1 MRGRVRSVSA
11 YERIALGSW
20 QWVSTPTGSEPSATA
35 WQDTNAPTT
44 AARLTD
50 STNGIDGLD
59 WWWRADLGGATGTLC
74 LGGIATLWEAWVDG
88 VQVAS
93 GDNMFVAH
101 EIPVASAKE
110 LVLRCRSVEHEL
122 TKKRPRPRWKVPM
135 LEQQQL
141 RWVRTTLL
149 GRTPG
154 WSPPWPAVGPWRPVW
169 LEKRGDVAIGNVS
182 LETRLEG
189 VAGVVEVSAD
199 LGDAT
204 AARLVVERDGEQISA
219 PLTHTFLVHE
229 AAGHDAA
236 AHASAARGDAARAQD
251 GAHASATR
259 GDATAHA
266 ATHDVVRV
274 GPTWT
279 GRATVEKPVRWWP
292 HTHGEPAL
300 YRAWIDAT
308 IGGKAVTIDLG
319 TIGFRTITVTRD
331 GGDFA
336 IRVNGA
342 HVFCRGACWTP
353 LDPKSLSAA
362 RAGYDAAI
370 RQVVDAGMN
379 MVRVGGTM
387 VYEDDAFYDALDAH
401 GVLLWQDLMFA
412 NMDYP
417 EDPAFVAG
425 VVTEVDQQLARLQ
438 GRPSVAVICGNSE
451 GQQQAAMSGASR
463 DRWSPALFHEV
474 IPARVRALLP
484 RVPYVPSSTDGGA
497 FPHQPSMGV
506 SSYYGVGAYLRG
518 LDDARRSDVRFAS
531 ECLAFANIPSDPT
544 LPRVHDPRWK
554 ERSPRDLGAG
564 WDFDDVRDHY
574 VQRLFG
580 VDPLAL
586 RVADHDRYLALGRFT
601 TGEVMAQTFAEW
613 RRARSQCRGALVWFL
628 RDLWHGAGWGLVDAH
643 GVPKPCWYAVRR
655 ALAPI
660 AVAVTDEGCNGLA
673 LHVVNDPGTL
683 LAARL
688 EVTLY
693 RSGTICVGHGARDVE
708 VPAHSAIELAAAELF
723 EGFFDLSYAYR
734 FGPPVAEAVH
744 VTLSRGETLV
754 HEAFH
759 FPAGL
764 PKREADVGLA
774 AKLVTVDGALA
785 LEVSAQRL
793 AHAVTIEANGLLPRD
808 NGFTLA
814 PGTTRTIPVA
824 LTGTPPGGKLRGTVT
839 ALNADVTARFEGTP

>member
-1 MRGRVRSVSA
+1 MTRDR
-11 YERIALGSW
+11 EQHGS
-20 QWVSTPTGSEPSATA
+20 G
-35 WQDTNAPTT
+35 
-44 AARLTD
+44 
-50 STNGIDGLD
+50 
-59 WWWRADLGGATGTLC
+59 
-74 LGGIATLWEAWVDG
+74 
-88 VQVAS
+88 
-93 GDNMFVAH
+93 
-101 EIPVASAKE
+101 
-110 LVLRCRSVEHEL
+110 
-122 TKKRPRPRWKVPM
+122 
-135 LEQQQL
+135 
-141 RWVRTTLL
+141 
-149 GRTPG
+149 
-154 WSPPWPAVGPWRPVW
+154 
-169 LEKRGDVAIGNVS
+169 
-182 LETRLEG
+182 
-189 VAGVVEVSAD
+189 
-199 LGDAT
+199 
-204 AARLVVERDGEQISA
+204 
-219 PLTHTFLVHE
+219 
-229 AAGHDAA
+229 
-236 AHASAARGDAARAQD
+236 
-251 GAHASATR
+251 
-259 GDATAHA
+259 HA

-274 GPTWT
+274 GRTWT
-279 GRATVEKPVRWWP
+279 GRATVEKPARWWP

-300 YRAWIDAT
+300 YRAWIEAT
-308 IGGKAVTIDLG
+308 IGGNPVTIDLG
-319 TIGFRTITVTRD
+319 KIGFRTITVTRD
-331 GGDFA
+331 DGDFA

-353 LDPKSLSAA
+353 LDAKALSASP
-362 RAGYDAAI
+362 AAYEAAV
-370 RQVVDAGMN
+370 RQLVDAGMN

-387 VYEDDAFYDALDAH
+387 VYEDDAFHDALDAH

-417 EDPAFVAG
+417 DDPAFVEG
-425 VVTEVDQQLARLQ
+425 VVTEVDQQLSRLQ

-497 FPHQPSMGV
+497 FPHQPSRGV
-506 SSYYGVGAYLRG
+506 SSYYGVGAYLRP
-518 LDDARRSDVRFAS
+518 LDDARRSNVRFAS

-554 ERSPRDLGAG
+554 ARSPRDLGAG

-580 VDPLAL
+580 IDPLAL

-613 RRARSQCRGALVWFL
+613 RRARSQCRGALIWFL
-628 RDLWHGAGWGLVDAH
+628 RDLWHGAGWGVVDAQ
-643 GVPKPCWYAVRR
+643 GVPKPCWYALRR

-673 LHVVNDPGTL
+673 LHVVNDPGEL

-693 RSGTICVGHGARDVE
+693 KSGSIRVGHGARDVE
-708 VPAHSAIELAAAELF
+708 VPAHSAIEIAAAELF

-734 FGPPVAEAVH
+734 FGPPVADAVH
-744 VTLSRGETLV
+744 VTLSRGETLL

-764 PKREADVGLA
+764 PAREADVGLA
-774 AKLVTVDGALA
+774 AMVVTADGGLA
-785 LEVSAQRL
+785 LEVRAQRL
-793 AHAVTIEANGLLPRD
+793 AHAVTIEAPGVLARD

-814 PGTTRTIPVA
+814 PGTTRTIPLA
-824 LTGTPPGGKLRGTVT
+824 LVGTPPGGKLRGTVS
-839 ALNADVTARFEGTP
+839 ALNAEVTARFEGSP